1 MPQTHDHK
9 DPKNVVRCKY
19 HDLEEIQSMKI
30 PNKNSCPSLFH
41 INTFYL
47 NIFFFFEN
55 LEYLIKSTSI
65 NFDIIAISETKI
77 LKNTNIVKNI
87 YIS

>member
-19 HDLEEIQSMKI
+19 HDLEDIQSMKI

-47 NIFFFFEN
+47 NNFF
-55 LEYLIKSTSI
+55 
-65 NFDIIAISETKI
+65 
-77 LKNTNIVKNI
+77 
-87 YIS
+87 